1 MSTIIIGAGPAGLA
15 CADRLSLHGETVAIH
30 EASPFVGGMARS
42 FPLWG
47 QIVDVGP
54 HRFFSQDTS
63 VNQLW
68 HEHAGTDY
76 VEVKRLTRIYY
87 RGRFFHYPLKPFD
100 ALCKL
105 GPLEALRCLLSYGRE
120 RLSPTVL
127 DGSFETWVCSRFGR
141 RLFEIFFKTYSEKL
155 WGLKCT
161 ELDSDFAA
169 QRIRKFSLGEA
180 IKTALLPSRSAQHR
194 TLVDAFDYPTGGCG
208 AVYENMAAAVRRRGG
223 EIHLSSPVRRV
234 LVAAGRVTGI
244 ERENGQVDYADHV
257 VSTMPLTRLI
267 ATLPDVPEPVR
278 AAAARL
284 RFRNTIIVYLEIAG
298 ADLFPDNWIYVH
310 SANLGTGRIT
320 NFRNWAPQICQ
331 NSPNTIL
338 ALEYWAND
346 DEALWQ
352 MPESDL
358 IALATREIQ
367 ETGLLGHPAAPVL
380 NGHVLRVPKSYPIY
394 KAGYKNELHLI
405 QPYLDTI
412 KGLHV
417 IGRYGS
423 FKYNNQDHSILMGL
437 LAADNILNPKPNI
450 IWAVNSDH
458 AKYIESDSSDG
469 TKLANTNLNHTK
481 PHP

>member
-15 CADRLSLHGETVAIH
+15 CADRLSLNGETVVVH
-30 EASPFVGGMARS
+30 EAAPYVGGMARS

-47 QIVDVGP
+47 QTVDVGP
-54 HRFFSQDTS
+54 HRFFSQDAR

-68 HEHAGTDY
+68 HEHAGADY

-105 GPLEALRCLLSYGRE
+105 GPTEALRCLFSYGRE
-120 RLSPTVL
+120 RLSPTAL
-127 DGSFETWVCSRFGR
+127 DGSFENWVCSRFGR

-180 IKTALLPSRSAQHR
+180 IKTALFPSRGGQHR

-208 AVYENMAAAVRRRGG
+208 QVYETMAAAVRARGG

-234 LVAAGRVTGI
+234 IVADGRVTGI

-257 VSTMPLTRLI
+257 VSTMPLTRLV

-298 ADLFPDNWIYVH
+298 SDLFPDNWIYVH
-310 SANLGTGRIT
+310 SATLRTGRIT
-320 NFRNWAPQICQ
+320 NFRNWAPQICGT
-331 NSPNTIL
+331 SPNTIL

-346 DEALWQ
+346 DDALWQ
-352 MPESDL
+352 MADAALIDL
-358 IALATREIQ
+358 GTREIQ
-367 ETGLLGHPAAPVL
+367 QTGLLGRPATRIL

-394 KAGYKNELHLI
+394 KTGYKNELQLI
-405 QPYLDTI
+405 QPYLDSL

-423 FKYNNQDHSILMGL
+423 FKYNNQDHSILMGML
-437 LAADNILNPKPNI
+437 TAENNIKNHNHDLWLTN
-450 IWAVNSDH
+450 
-458 AKYIESDSSDG
+458 
-469 TKLANTNLNHTK
+469 ANTEKYQELHTRHDAMSISK
-481 PHP
+481 